1 MERLG
6 LHCPAEIYE
15 AVRDDA
21 AATAEK
27 RERAVALKDHRDQEQ
42 AKALLLQFFPQIPQ
56 NSLNTVLEH
65 GFLKGSGRVG
75 RSTKLDEEV
84 KTRLAVIAHIRHNF
98 TKYDEIYQ
106 QMKANTPAS
115 ELKEIVR
122 FMVRDEV
129 MTIADYWRG
138 KTINQK
144 NIPSFTPEHQ
154 PKKYDE
160 ILRKMES
167 VNMNDDISQNS
178 ISSAR
183 SQLMRPNH
191 NAPKD
196 AQLTTSPMEPE
207 SAKIFQ
213 SSPSASKKCLEP
225 DREELEKKFYR
236 MQLDEGISAEISESA
251 ATTMHSSVAS
261 YHQEEVKIA
270 MMKDF
275 DNLLVDPDSQL
286 DPLKWRRLRYIW
298 QNMDRT
304 YRDSVAMGSRKGS
317 YLHYIRRFR
326 NQQKRLR
333 RATQKKMQKAGNQG
347 LPSEPHVPISSKDTK
362 VWGKAARKRNSR
374 AWKSPNSNY
383 KIGKVYEKDDSGHD
397 LTRSN
402 DSKQAEHSECME
414 TS

>member
-6 LHCPAEIYE
+6 LHCPAEICE

-27 RERAVALKDHRDQEQ
+27 RERAVALKDHRDQEK

-56 NSLNTVLEH
+56 NSLNNVLEH

-84 KTRLAVIAHIRHNF
+84 KIRLAVIAHIRHNF

-106 QMKANTPAS
+106 QMKANTPDS

-138 KTINQK
+138 KTINQI

-178 ISSAR
+178 ISPAR

-191 NAPKD
+191 NVPKD

-213 SSPSASKKCLEP
+213 SNPSAPKKCPEP
-225 DREELEKKFYR
+225 DREELENKFYR

-251 ATTMHSSVAS
+251 ATNMHSSVAS
-261 YHQEEVKIA
+261 YHQEEVKVA

-275 DNLLVDPDSQL
+275 DNLLIDPNSQL

-304 YRDSVAMGSRKGS
+304 HRDSVAMRSRKGS
-317 YLHYIRRFR
+317 YCHYMRRFR
-326 NQQKRLR
+326 SQQKRLR

-347 LPSEPHVPISSKDTK
+347 SPSEPHVPISSKDTK
-362 VWGKAARKRNSR
+362 VWGKATRKRKSR
-374 AWKSPNSNY
+374 AWKSLNSNY
-383 KIGKVYEKDDSGHD
+383 EIGKVYEKDDSGHD
-397 LTRSN
+397 LTRIN
-402 DSKQAEHSECME
+402 DPKQAEQSECME